1 MQHPLSNTHLDFII
15 PSYAGTTQIFE
26 RKKVFPINIIAYG
39 AGANSTAMLV
49 GLHQRGIP
57 VDLIL
62 FADTGGEQ
70 PSTFLCTPACILQM
84 QMEVDG
90 VNRILFRAQEKY
102 RLAEESGADKT
113 ELEGISE
120 VITTAQELL
129 VEISGEKELHASAEQ
144 QAQAA
149 LARAEALSQ
158 HQQGIDKKEPTFETP
173 EHRERE
179 ENSKLLLTLFDEF
192 TTEGQRE
199 VLNRVRELSFI
210 PGFRK

>member
-1 MQHPLSNTHLDFII
+1 MTIGEKI
-15 PSYAGTTQIFE
+15 RAIRKEKGMTQKQLADICKMADSAIRKYESGQVVPKMEMIE
-26 RKKVFPINIIAYG
+26 RIANALG
-39 AGANSTAMLV
+39 V
-49 GLHQRGIP
+49 
-57 VDLIL
+57 
-62 FADTGGEQ
+62 
-70 PSTFLCTPACILQM
+70 PAVQLMNRNLQM

-120 VITTAQELL
+120 VIATAQELL
-129 VEISGEKELHASAEQ
+129 AEISGEKELHTSAEQ

-158 HQQGIDKKEPTFETP
+158 HQQQQKADKKETAIETP
-173 EHRERE
+173 ESRERE
-179 ENSKLLLTLFDEF
+179 ENAKLLQALFDEF
-192 TTEGQRE
+192 SLEGQRE
-199 VLNRVRELSFI
+199 VLNRVKELSFV

>member
-1 MQHPLSNTHLDFII
+1 MTIGEKIRIIRKEKGMTQKQLADRCKMADSAIRKYESNQVVPKMEMVERIANALGV
-15 PSYAGTTQIFE
+15 PATQLMN
-26 RKKVFPINIIAYG
+26 R
-39 AGANSTAMLV
+39 S
-49 GLHQRGIP
+49 
-57 VDLIL
+57 
-62 FADTGGEQ
+62 
-70 PSTFLCTPACILQM
+70 LQI
-84 QMEVDG
+84 QMEADG
-90 VNRILFRAQEKY
+90 VHRILSRAEEKY
-102 RLAEESGADKT
+102 RLAEESGAEKA
-113 ELEGISE
+113 ELDSLAE
-120 VITTAQELL
+120 VVATAKELL
-129 VEISGEKELHASAEQ
+129 AELSGEKELHVSAEQ

-158 HQQGIDKKEPTFETP
+158 HQQEIDKKETTFETP

>member
-1 MQHPLSNTHLDFII
+1 MTIGEKI
-15 PSYAGTTQIFE
+15 RAIRKEKGMTQKQLADICKMADSAIRKYESGQVVPKMEMIE
-26 RKKVFPINIIAYG
+26 RIANALG
-39 AGANSTAMLV
+39 V
-49 GLHQRGIP
+49 
-57 VDLIL
+57 
-62 FADTGGEQ
+62 
-70 PSTFLCTPACILQM
+70 PAVQLMNRNLQM

-129 VEISGEKELHASAEQ
+129 AEISGEKELHASAEQ
-144 QAQAA
+144 QTQAA